1 MNANYLSRGL
11 SVLASAS
18 LVVLPV
24 LAAPS
29 APALADG
36 TKDDKIAERDEIQQQ
51 LEDLRI
57 ELDDVSAELADTYIA
72 LAETELLIPQ
82 AQQDLEEAQAE
93 LEEAREEDRKV
104 GERLE
109 TAQEEERELTQ
120 EVEEGRGE
128 VESSSSELAGV
139 ALDAY
144 KGSGPPS
151 PSSVYVGGKSPQDAV
166 DRSMNYRLTMSSQS
180 TRLDS
185 LREDQTVNENSSD
198 RLTAVR
204 KEIRELKEDAEEAVE
219 RKSTAE
225 EEAREAKQAL
235 DDLYSDQ
242 QLQRDDLEEQKEK
255 HEGEQATL
263 ESRSST
269 LDAEI
274 EELTR
279 KERERAERE
288 ERERKRRERQERE
301 QAAQNSGSQ
310 GRSSNGGG
318 SGGGNSGGGS
328 SRPDESGSGWARPV
342 NARMN
347 SNFGWRVHPVYGYR
361 RMHNGV
367 DFPVACGVPVGSTNS
382 GTVIATGYDGSAG
395 NYVIVSHGIHNGKLV
410 TSNYFHLQGFATS
423 VGQQVSTGTTVGYV
437 GTTGTSTGCH
447 LHFGMQEDGVY
458 VNPAN
463 YVS

>member
-204 KEIRELKEDAEEAVE
+204 EEIRELKDDAEEAVE
-219 RKSTAE
+219 RKTTAE
-225 EEAREAKQAL
+225 EEARDAKQTL
-235 DDLYSDQ
+235 EDLYADQ
-242 QLQRDDLEEQKEK
+242 QLQRDDLEEQKKK
-255 HEGEQATL
+255 HEGDQRAL
-263 ESRSST
+263 ETRSST
-269 LDAEI
+269 LDTEI
-274 EELTR
+274 EELAR
-279 KERERAERE
+279 QERERE
-288 ERERKRRERQERE
+288 ERLERERQQRERE
-301 QAAQNSGSQ
+301 AQNS
-310 GRSSNGGG
+310 SSR
-318 SGGGNSGGGS
+318 GGS
-328 SRPDESGSGWARPV
+328 SRGDSGGSNGGSAPSNPGGAPGSSNQGGGWVLPV
-342 NARMN
+342 NSRMN
-347 SNFGWRVHPVYGYR
+347 SNFGWRVHPIYGTR
-361 RMHNGV
+361 KLHSGV
-367 DFPVACGVPVGSTNS
+367 DFPVGCGTPVGATHS
-382 GTVIATGYDGSAG
+382 GRVIARTYNSAAG
-395 NYVIVSHGIHNGKLV
+395 NKLILSHGIVNGRLM
-410 TSNYFHLQGFATS
+410 TSSYHHLQGFAVP
-423 VGQQVSTGTTVGYV
+423 VGAQVSAGQTVAYV
-437 GTTGTSTGCH
+437 GNTGGSTGCH
-447 LHFGMQEDGVY
+447 LHFEIHEDGTAVDPTKY
-458 VNPAN
+458 V
-463 YVS
+463 